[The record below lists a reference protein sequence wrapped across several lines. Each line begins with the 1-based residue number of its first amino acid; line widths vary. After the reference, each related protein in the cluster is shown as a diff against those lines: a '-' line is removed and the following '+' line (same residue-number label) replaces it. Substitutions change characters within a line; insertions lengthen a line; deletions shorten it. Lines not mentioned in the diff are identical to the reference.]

1 MPLLSYFVVVG
12 SALIGL
18 LYLAN
23 AVMPR
28 ETPTHISR
36 KVEAASQPPRQP
48 QHAAAVPP
56 SSPQPT
62 MSFAAAPVTAPAH
75 VEEPT
80 QKLNAPP
87 APVAQDA
94 PPQKK
99 RKLVPRKR
107 EWRDDFTQAN
117 SWSRDHRRSSDRRG
131 RSEGRRYAWRD
142 PLWSS
147 NERRAGWRW

>member
-23 AVMPR
+23 AVLPHD
-28 ETPTHISR
+28 TPIRRSSI
-36 KVEAASQPPRQP
+36 EAASQPPRQS
-48 QHAAAVPP
+48 QHVAAVLP
-56 SSPQPT
+56 SSPQPM
-62 MSFAAAPVTAPAH
+62 MSFAAVPVAAPGH

-80 QKLNAPP
+80 QKFNAPP
-87 APVAQDA
+87 APVTRDA

-117 SWSRDHRRSSDRRG
+117 SWSRDYRRWSDRRG
-131 RSEGRRYAWRD
+131 RNDGRRYVWRD
-142 PLWSS
+142 PLGLL
-147 NERRAGWRW
+147 NQRRTGWR

>member
-23 AVMPR
+23 AVLPR
-28 ETPTHISR
+28 DTPIRSSNI
-36 KVEAASQPPRQP
+36 EAASQPQRQP
-48 QHAAAVPP
+48 QHAPALSS
-56 SSPQPT
+56 SSPRPA
-62 MSFAAAPVTAPAH
+62 MSFAAVPVAAPAH

-87 APVAQDA
+87 ASVTQNAA
-94 PPQKK
+94 PQKK
-99 RKLVPRKR
+99 RKPIPRKR

-117 SWSRDHRRSSDRRG
+117 SWSRDDRWTDRR
-131 RSEGRRYAWRD
+131 RRNDGRRDPGWRG
-142 PLWSS
+142 PVWGS
-147 NERRAGWRW
+147 NWRGPGWRW

>member
-23 AVMPR
+23 AVLPR
-28 ETPTHISR
+28 DTPIHSNNI
-36 KVEAASQPPRQP
+36 EAASQPPRQP

-62 MSFAAAPVTAPAH
+62 MSFAAVPVAAPGH

-80 QKLNAPP
+80 QKFNAPP
-87 APVAQDA
+87 APVARDVT
-94 PPQKK
+94 PQKK

-107 EWRDDFTQAN
+107 EWRHDFTQAN
-117 SWSRDHRRSSDRRG
+117 SWSRDYRWTDRR
-131 RSEGRRYAWRD
+131 RRNDGRRD
-142 PLWSS
+142 H
-147 NERRAGWRW
+147 GWRGPVWGSNWRGRDWR

>member
-23 AVMPR
+23 ALMPL

-62 MSFAAAPVTAPAH
+62 MSFAAPPVTAPAH
-75 VEEPT
+75 VEELT

-117 SWSRDHRRSSDRRG
+117 SWSRDNGGRWSDRRG
-131 RSEGRRYAWRD
+131 RNDGVWNDPFWGSNGRG
-142 PLWSS
+142 
-147 NERRAGWRW
+147 AGWRW

>member
-12 SALIGL
+12 WALIGL

-23 AVMPR
+23 AVLPHD
-28 ETPTHISR
+28 TPIHSSNI
-36 KVEAASQPPRQP
+36 KAASQPPRQP
-48 QHAAAVPP
+48 QHAAAVLP

-62 MSFAAAPVTAPAH
+62 MSFAAVPVAAPGH
-75 VEEPT
+75 VKEPT
-80 QKLNAPP
+80 QKFNAPP
-87 APVAQDA
+87 APVARDA

-117 SWSRDHRRSSDRRG
+117 SWSRDYRWTDRR
-131 RSEGRRYAWRD
+131 RRNDGRRD
-142 PLWSS
+142 H
-147 NERRAGWRW
+147 GWRGPVWGSNWRGPGWR

>member
-23 AVMPR
+23 AVLSHD
-28 ETPTHISR
+28 TPIHNSNIQ
-36 KVEAASQPPRQP
+36 VASQPPRQS

-62 MSFAAAPVTAPAH
+62 ISFAAVPVAAPER

-80 QKLNAPP
+80 QKFNASP
-87 APVAQDA
+87 APVAQDV

-117 SWSRDHRRSSDRRG
+117 SWSRDYRRWSDRSG
-131 RSEGRRYAWRD
+131 RNDGRRYVWRD
-142 PLWSS
+142 PFWSS
-147 NERRAGWRW
+147 NGRRTGWRW